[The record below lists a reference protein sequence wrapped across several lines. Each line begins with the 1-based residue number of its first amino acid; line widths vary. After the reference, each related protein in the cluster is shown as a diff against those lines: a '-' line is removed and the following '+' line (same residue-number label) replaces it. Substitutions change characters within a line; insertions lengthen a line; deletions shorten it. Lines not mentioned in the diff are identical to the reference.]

1 MEQFFDQTS
10 SAEVVLPT
18 KALSCLPFAQDCFS
32 GWDENCD
39 LRIFLNILFS
49 EGGYGEYGDYTYS
62 TKIEEFNYIL
72 ELFQDGA
79 AVIDPELSPEDPTY
93 LVPDFA
99 NSIEF
104 SLAAKYA
111 IAWDAVVSNML
122 SESAFF
128 SLPHILE
135 SRTDLECSIHMCAG
149 LFYKQACQNLRS
161 FLEGMVLQLHFC
173 LNPESYKKWKV
184 DDYRTPPLRGKKGLL
199 QELENQSLID
209 SRQNRIVSNLYD
221 KFNGYIHGSASLINN
236 KGTQSGEWKGKVF
249 KVEEFSNWSKLFA
262 ETIQISLE
270 LLSAHLRQYE
280 GLNLGD
286 KICNICHSKDLVCAI
301 EGTLHKFACNQ
312 CDNIMTFDGD
322 GNKKVKTTVTYLEP

>member
-1 MEQFFDQTS
+1 MEHFFNQTNR
-10 SAEVVLPT
+10 AEVVLPT
-18 KALSCLPFAQDCFS
+18 KALSCLPFVQDYFS
-32 GWDENCD
+32 EWDENCD
-39 LRIFLNILFS
+39 LRAFLKILFS
-49 EGGYGEYGDYTYS
+49 EGGYDEYGDYTYS
-62 TKIEEFNYIL
+62 VKIKEFNYIL

-79 AVIDPELSPEDPTY
+79 MVIDPDSSPEDPIY
-93 LVPDFA
+93 LVPDFS

-173 LNPESYKKWKV
+173 LHPENYKKWQI

-199 QELENQSLID
+199 QELENKSLID
-209 SRQNRIVSNLYD
+209 SRQNRIVSELYD

-236 KGTQSGEWKGKVF
+236 KGTQSGEWQGKVF
-249 KVEEFSNWSKLFA
+249 KFEEFSIWSKLFT
-262 ETIQISLE
+262 ETIDVSLE
-270 LLSAHLRQYE
+270 LLSIHLRQHE
-280 GLNLGD
+280 GINQKD
-286 KICNICHSKDLVCAI
+286 KTCNICHSNDLEFTY
-301 EGTLHKFACNQ
+301 EGTLHKFSCNK
-312 CDNIMTFDGD
+312 CNNVMTFDSD
-322 GNKKVKTTVTYLEP
+322 GNKKIKTTINYLKP